1 MKIVGICPV
10 RNEDWCLGLTLRAA
24 LQWCDEV
31 IVLDH
36 ASTDRTETI
45 LSEIDDETEHKRL
58 FWFIE
63 PDPLWREMNHRQRLL
78 TCARSRNA
86 THIAMIDADELL
98 TANLIPHIRTWIE
111 RLGPMQML
119 CLPWICV
126 AHMKQGDYTTYMSS
140 GMWAKQ
146 RVSTAFLD
154 RPQLHWTTANG
165 YDFHHRAPYGCTWHD
180 VPMSGGGGLLHLQFL
195 STRRLYA
202 KQYLYQLTERLRWP
216 DREPVAQMSEK
227 YSLTVREALA
237 AQTAPCPANWFAG
250 YEDLLHYLQVDAE
263 PWQEAECRRLLKE
276 HPGIGEGCNLFGL
289 SL

>member
-1 MKIVGICPV
+1 MMPV

-24 LQWCDEV
+24 LQWCDAV
-31 IVLDH
+31 VVLDH
-36 ASTDRTETI
+36 ASTDETAEVLQDIAIVEGKEVYI
-45 LSEIDDETEHKRL
+45 LVED
-58 FWFIE
+58 
-63 PDPLWREMNHRQRLL
+63 DPLWREMAHRQRLL
-78 TCARSRNA
+78 ETARSTFGA

-126 AHMKQGDYTTYMSS
+126 AHMKQGDISTYMSS

-165 YDFHHRAPYGCTWHD
+165 YDFHHRAPYGVSWHD

-195 STRRLYA
+195 SKRRLFA

-237 AQTAPCPANWFAG
+237 AQTALCPGNWFAG
-250 YEDLLHYLQVDAE
+250 YGHLLQYLHVDAE

-276 HPGIGEGCNLFGL
+276 HPGIGEGCNSFGL